1 MTLIQLIRNRLGTF
15 IVILI
20 GLSLGLFVL
29 QTALNSN
36 SGLLGGKGDTV
47 GYIDGKKISYNDFL
61 TVVDKVTES
70 YKLQNN
76 KANIDDNLSYS
87 LREQAWNKMIS
98 DYLNDRE
105 FDALGI
111 TLPEKQL
118 QDLFYVNPYPEL
130 KKSFTNPNTGVYDP
144 MIVKNYIDNLDKQD
158 QSGQDPVEKR
168 ARWNN
173 FVEYLVNEVKAD
185 KYKALL
191 KGGVYVPKWEAE
203 MEYINKETKYDIEY
217 VKLPLT
223 DISDSAVKVTD
234 ADLQDYI
241 NRHKV
246 ELKQEESRKLEYVI
260 FTSKPS
266 SDDTAKSFDY
276 VNTAYNHFVS
286 DPTDTNFFRM
296 KGDRGYDKMY
306 WSSSLITSNK
316 LKDTLMKMPLNGTVA
331 TFMEDGDYKTAI
343 LLDRKMMPDSVKASL
358 IFLSFQGK
366 DSTAIKTKSDSI
378 LTAITSGEAMFED
391 MARKYSDDKSTG
403 EKGGDIGYMRYNPGT
418 DKELNNFI
426 FESGKVGDVKKIM
439 NKNGAIIAKI
449 TAEPLPS
456 PQVQFIMVSKTVES
470 SSETENKYYEAAAKF
485 LQDNNS
491 PEKFDTAVKKA
502 SYNHQMAE
510 QVKKNDFQIPGLSS
524 ARELVKWA
532 FNSNKD
538 AISEVFSFQDN
549 YVVAHLIS
557 ITKEG
562 TPAVDDVR
570 NQIEPQVRMEL
581 KGNLIAAQLST
592 TLAFNAN
599 LESIAA
605 KFGKKVESGNNFS
618 FNDGYFANIG
628 SEPKLNGALPELKEG
643 KVSKPIIGRN
653 AVFVA
658 VLKSVSK
665 PAAVADYNQYKEELL
680 SKVAPNMEYQ
690 YQEALKKAIKIEDN
704 RYLFL

>member
-306 WSSSLITSNK
+306 WSSSLITSSK

-403 EKGGDIGYMRYNPGT
+403 EKVAILVICDITRERT
-418 DKELNNFI
+418 RSL
-426 FESGKVGDVKKIM
+426 
-439 NKNGAIIAKI
+439 II
-449 TAEPLPS
+449 
-456 PQVQFIMVSKTVES
+456 
-470 SSETENKYYEAAAKF
+470 
-485 LQDNNS
+485 
-491 PEKFDTAVKKA
+491 
-502 SYNHQMAE
+502 
-510 QVKKNDFQIPGLSS
+510 
-524 ARELVKWA
+524 
-532 FNSNKD
+532 
-538 AISEVFSFQDN
+538 
-549 YVVAHLIS
+549 
-557 ITKEG
+557 
-562 TPAVDDVR
+562 
-570 NQIEPQVRMEL
+570 
-581 KGNLIAAQLST
+581 
-592 TLAFNAN
+592 
-599 LESIAA
+599 
-605 KFGKKVESGNNFS
+605 
-618 FNDGYFANIG
+618 
-628 SEPKLNGALPELKEG
+628 
-643 KVSKPIIGRN
+643 
-653 AVFVA
+653 
-658 VLKSVSK
+658 
-665 PAAVADYNQYKEELL
+665 
-680 SKVAPNMEYQ
+680 
-690 YQEALKKAIKIEDN
+690 
-704 RYLFL
+704 LFLNQERLAM